1 MQDSARCALFSTL
14 LLKSKYFLSK
24 SSSLDNVKIDIVD
37 VNIMVAFF
45 VCTAAKGAV
54 MIFNYSTA
62 NISVVTSVAEYLVVT
77 TVHIYLA
84 VNAS

>member
-1 MQDSARCALFSTL
+1 
-14 LLKSKYFLSK
+14 
-24 SSSLDNVKIDIVD
+24 
-37 VNIMVAFF
+37 MVAFF

-54 MIFNYSTA
+54 IIFIYSTA
-62 NISVVTSVAEYLVVT
+62 NISVVTSVAECLVVT

>member
-1 MQDSARCALFSTL
+1 
-14 LLKSKYFLSK
+14 
-24 SSSLDNVKIDIVD
+24 
-37 VNIMVAFF
+37 MVAFF

-62 NISVVTSVAEYLVVT
+62 NISVVTSVAVT

>member
-1 MQDSARCALFSTL
+1 
-14 LLKSKYFLSK
+14 
-24 SSSLDNVKIDIVD
+24 
-37 VNIMVAFF
+37 MVAFF

-62 NISVVTSVAEYLVVT
+62 NISVVITSVAVT

>member
-1 MQDSARCALFSTL
+1 
-14 LLKSKYFLSK
+14 
-24 SSSLDNVKIDIVD
+24 
-37 VNIMVAFF
+37 MVAFF

-62 NISVVTSVAEYLVVT
+62 NISVVTSVAECLVVT